1 MVTGIAGLVI
11 SIWTRMDQRREAKER
26 QRDPYFTLFLGPPS
40 DDGWRIAKL
49 IFHNPA
55 DTGFEMMT
63 VRAMQPASA
72 ILSPRSRANGP
83 LVERNEAMFG
93 RALDIDWQ
101 VEVPRDLTKAAA
113 QASLFCKL
121 PEPAS
126 RLSIRIRAR
135 MISATRREF
144 TMQADAKITNPAP

>member
-1 MVTGIAGLVI
+1 MLAWMLVNITPIGVVVGMVTGIAGLVL

-83 LVERNEAMFG
+83 LVERNEACLAEPWTSTG
-93 RALDIDWQ
+93 RLRFPVILRRLPLKPRCSASCRNPRLGSQ
-101 VEVPRDLTKAAA
+101 FASVPA
-113 QASLFCKL
+113 
-121 PEPAS
+121 
-126 RLSIRIRAR
+126 
-135 MISATRREF
+135 
-144 TMQADAKITNPAP
+144 